1 MSIHYDKL
9 MFTKEQVEKDAV
21 ELNGAVKEDETFY
34 SIVFP
39 FNERKDYILSG
50 SKNKENDVKN

>member
-1 MSIHYDKL
+1 

-21 ELNGAVKEDETFY
+21 ELNGAVKEDELFY